1 MTVRTELDGQV
12 ATITIDRPD
21 AANALDAATRRELV
35 EAWKW
40 VDQTADVL
48 VAILTGAGD
57 RVFCA
62 GSDLRDPALDDFE
75 YTADELF
82 GSPPRKHFHR
92 ELHTTKPVICAIN
105 GHALGGGLELA
116 LLADIRITA
125 DHAEFGC
132 PEVTV
137 GSMPGA
143 GATQRLPRLIG
154 ASAAAA
160 MLLTGGRIGA
170 AEALRLGLV
179 SESVPA
185 AELQNRAAE
194 LAARIA
200 RNAPLSVRAT
210 LRALRAAE
218 ELPLEQGL
226 ELERHLFG
234 LIRSTRDRAEGRA
247 AFREHRDPEFGGH

>member
-1 MTVRTELDGQV
+1 MTIRTELDGRV
-12 ATITIDRPD
+12 ATITIDRPE

-35 EAWKW
+35 GAWRW
-40 VDQTADVL
+40 VEETAEIR
-48 VAILTGAGD
+48 VAVLTGAGD

-62 GSDLRDPALDDFE
+62 GSDLRDPALDDFD
-75 YTADELF
+75 YASDELF
-82 GSPPRKHFHR
+82 GSPPREHFHR
-92 ELHTTKPVICAIN
+92 ELQTTKPMICAIN

-154 ASAAAA
+154 TSAAAG
-160 MLLTGGRIGA
+160 MLLTGSRIDA
-170 AEALRLGLV
+170 TEALRLGLV
-179 SESVPA
+179 SESVPVSG
-185 AELQNRAAE
+185 LQARAAE
-194 LAARIA
+194 LAAGVA

-210 LRALRAAE
+210 LRALRAADE
-218 ELPLEQGL
+218 WPLEHGL

-247 AFREHRDPEFGGH
+247 AFRERRDPDFEGR